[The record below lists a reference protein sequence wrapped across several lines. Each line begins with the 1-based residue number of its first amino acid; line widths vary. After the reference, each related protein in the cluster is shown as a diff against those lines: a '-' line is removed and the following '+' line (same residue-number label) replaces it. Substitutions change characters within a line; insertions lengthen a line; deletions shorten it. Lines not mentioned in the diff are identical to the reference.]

1 MEPFE
6 NMSPEEMREELRA
19 EGVDP
24 DAAVNNVRADFARIA
39 KEHKQKA
46 LREAQ
51 AGYQAAVERFQVKQ
65 SRIPT
70 DLPAMQAMYARMA
83 QAHPLTVQHREL
95 SSFSRDELHQ
105 LLEQLD
111 ALGLLPDEES

>member
-6 NMSPEEMREELRA
+6 NMSPEEMREGLRA
-19 EGVDP
+19 EGIDP
-24 DAAVNNVRADFARIA
+24 DAVVNDIRADFARIA

-51 AGYQAAVERFQVKQ
+51 AGYQAAVERFQAKQ
-65 SRIPT
+65 SRIPA
-70 DLPAMQAMYARMA
+70 DVPAMQVMYARAA

-111 ALGLLPDEES
+111 ALGLIPDEES